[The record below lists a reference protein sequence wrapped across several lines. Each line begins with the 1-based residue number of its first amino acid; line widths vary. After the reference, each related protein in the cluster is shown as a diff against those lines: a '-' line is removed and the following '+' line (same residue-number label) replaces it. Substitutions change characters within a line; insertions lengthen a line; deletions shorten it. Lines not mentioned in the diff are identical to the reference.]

1 MRIGATA
8 IVQATLCLALAFAA
22 TACGGGSLFRQ
33 YEYEEEVYLSLDGTA
48 VVFVNSS
55 IPALNAL
62 RGASFDT
69 RPNAPVDRAAVRAYF
84 STPVTRVTDIG
95 TSRRAN
101 RSFVR
106 VRIEVDDVRRL
117 GEAPAFAWSSYE
129 LTRAGEA
136 YVFRQSIGRAAGSE
150 VGNVGWTGGE
160 IVAFRLHLPSR
171 VTFHNTAD
179 GPLRGN
185 ILRWEQPLADRL
197 RGAPLMRGGIALE
210 ALEARLETTS
220 ILYRTL
226 WLFGWTLL
234 AVAVTCALT
243 IWLIVR
249 RNVKTAEV

>member
-1 MRIGATA
+1 MRIGATVIA
-8 IVQATLCLALAFAA
+8 QATLCLALAVAA
-22 TACGGGSLFRQ
+22 TACGSAGGFFRQ

-48 VVFVNSS
+48 IVYVTCS

-62 RGASFDT
+62 RGTSFDT
-69 RPNAPVDRAAVRAYF
+69 RSNAPVDPVGVRAYF
-84 STPVTRVTDIG
+84 STPVTRVTDID

-129 LTRAGEA
+129 WTRMGEL
-136 YVFRQSIGRAAGSE
+136 YVFRQSIGRAAGQD
-150 VGNVGWTGGE
+150 VGDVGWTGGE

-171 VTFHNTAD
+171 VTFHNTAE

-197 RGAPLMRGGIALE
+197 HSVPLRT
-210 ALEARLETTS
+210 LEARMETTA

-226 WLFGWTLL
+226 RLFGWALL
-234 AVAVTCALT
+234 AVAITFALT
-243 IWLIVR
+243 IWWIVR
-249 RNVKTAEV
+249 RHVKTAEV

>member
-8 IVQATLCLALAFAA
+8 ITQATLGVALAVAA
-22 TACGGGSLFRQ
+22 AACSGGGGLFRQ
-33 YEYEEEVYLSLDGTA
+33 YEYEEEVYLSLDGSA
-48 VVFVNSS
+48 IVFVNSS
-55 IPALNAL
+55 MPALNAL
-62 RGASFDT
+62 RGTSFDT

-117 GEAPAFAWSSYE
+117 GDAPAFAWSSYE
-129 LTRAGEA
+129 WVRSGES
-136 YVFRQSIGRAAGSE
+136 YVFRQSVGRAAGGD
-150 VGNVGWTGGE
+150 VGDVGWTGGE
-160 IVAFRLHLPSR
+160 VVAFRLHLPSR
-171 VTFHNTAD
+171 ITFHNTVD

-185 ILRWEQPLADRL
+185 ILMWEQPLGARV
-197 RGAPLMRGGIALE
+197 RSAPLRT
-210 ALEARLETTS
+210 LEARMETES
-220 ILYRTL
+220 ILNRTL

-234 AVAVTCALT
+234 AVAIGFALT